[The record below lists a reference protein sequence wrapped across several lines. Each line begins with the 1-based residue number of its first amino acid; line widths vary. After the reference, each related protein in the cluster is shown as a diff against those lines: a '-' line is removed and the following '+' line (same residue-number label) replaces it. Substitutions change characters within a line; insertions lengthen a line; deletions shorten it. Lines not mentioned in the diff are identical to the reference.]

1 MIYLHR
7 TFRSGVFFV
16 LFFLA
21 FKEMFAQ
28 VKIGDQAPAI
38 KITDWVQKNSKDTS
52 LNGKFV
58 IIDFWATWCAP
69 CLASMAHVNELV
81 EEFKQNENLVF
92 LAMSDEP
99 KEKISP
105 LLSRV
110 SFKASVVTDTSGYTQ
125 KDYSITSIPDCVII
139 DDKGQVQWT
148 GNPKNLTKSIIEGIL
163 ARKKIEMPNVNM
175 RSKDANEIRYD
186 SLTRIY
192 RSIYSDVNFKE
203 YFNLGLFPKVGN
215 SAFSGIS
222 APNKLGRIE
231 TGVLLKDFIAKEL
244 SVGINQ
250 ISIPKDLDSI
260 YISYCYKSE
269 KNTRRS
275 NILDSV
281 LSACKVSVTKTNTIQ
296 KVLVIEVIDTLL
308 FSTSK
313 VKNQKNND
321 TRHSS
326 VSDDAD
332 FIAIGN
338 SFITDILNP
347 LQNKFG
353 YPVILKQPSFFI
365 GKFDMV
371 LQTENLKALKSSL
384 EVYGLGVNQEMQILP
399 YYNIQYR

>member
-7 TFRSGVFFV
+7 AFRSGVFFV

-110 SFKASVVTDTSGYTQ
+110 PFKASVVTDTSGYTQ
-125 KDYSITSIPDCVII
+125 NDYSITSIPDCVII

-148 GNPKNLTKSIIEGIL
+148 GNPKYLTKSIIEGIL
-163 ARKKIEMPNVNM
+163 ARKKIEMPNVNK

-192 RSIYSDVNFKE
+192 RSIYS
-203 YFNLGLFPKVGN
+203 
-215 SAFSGIS
+215 
-222 APNKLGRIE
+222 
-231 TGVLLKDFIAKEL
+231 
-244 SVGINQ
+244 
-250 ISIPKDLDSI
+250 
-260 YISYCYKSE
+260 
-269 KNTRRS
+269 
-275 NILDSV
+275 
-281 LSACKVSVTKTNTIQ
+281 
-296 KVLVIEVIDTLL
+296 
-308 FSTSK
+308 
-313 VKNQKNND
+313 
-321 TRHSS
+321 
-326 VSDDAD
+326 
-332 FIAIGN
+332 
-338 SFITDILNP
+338 
-347 LQNKFG
+347 
-353 YPVILKQPSFFI
+353 
-365 GKFDMV
+365 
-371 LQTENLKALKSSL
+371 
-384 EVYGLGVNQEMQILP
+384 
-399 YYNIQYR
+399 